1 MTPVY
6 NIVAY
11 VTAYK
16 DRAALHQCIRSIQ
29 KQDYLIQK
37 IVIVD
42 NSPVSI
48 VKGLVPTKEESG
60 PAIIAWLYPN
70 NIGISG
76 GLNKLLQWAT
86 SQEYDFVWLFDQ
98 DSKPKPDCLRQL
110 IQAYAHLVVR
120 YPIGIVAPTVI
131 DPTTQETINPTCFLK
146 DRFESVEPPEKEQPY
161 ECDAPITSG
170 SLLCL
175 NTLTSVPPPDVRLF
189 MDGVDF
195 DYGLRL
201 KQAGYKNFVISQ
213 AVMSH
218 RFGYPTEIV
227 VFGRVKVR
235 QAYSALRYYYICRNH
250 TYLELKFSH
259 GLYKLTCV
267 LRRMKFLG
275 SQLFWISMT
284 KNQDKLKKARAC
296 LQGTYYGLL
305 GNLNQQF
312 YDDDQTSSEISS
324 ISAEKVELAVS
335 TRQGNSDE

>member
-6 NIVAY
+6 KIVAY
-11 VTAYK
+11 ITAYK
-16 DRAALHQCIRSIQ
+16 DRTALHQCIRSIQ
-29 KQDYLIQK
+29 KQDYPIQK
-37 IVIVD
+37 IIVVD
-42 NSPVSI
+42 NSPVFIAEGIASI
-48 VKGLVPTKEESG
+48 EQENG
-60 PAIIAWLYPN
+60 PAIIAWFYPN

-86 SQEYDFVWLFDQ
+86 SQDYDFVWMFDQ
-98 DSKPKPDCLRQL
+98 DSEPRPDCLRQL
-110 IQAYAHLVVR
+110 IRAYVQLVVR
-120 YPIGIVAPTVI
+120 HPIGIVAPTAI
-131 DPTTQETINPTCFLK
+131 DPITQETINPTCFLK
-146 DRFESVEPPEKEQPY
+146 DRFESVELPEKDQPCA
-161 ECDAPITSG
+161 CDSPITSG

-175 NTLTSVPPPDVRLF
+175 NTLASVPPPDARLF
-189 MDGVDF
+189 MDGVDL

-201 KQAGYKNFVISQ
+201 KRAGYKNFVISQ
-213 AVMSH
+213 AIMSH

-250 TYLELKFSH
+250 TYLELKFSR

-284 KNQDKLKKARAC
+284 RNQDKLKKARAC

-305 GNLNQQF
+305 GDLNQQF
-312 YDDDQTSSEISS
+312 YDDDKTSSV
-324 ISAEKVELAVS
+324 SAEKVERAVS